1 MDILSTIDFSKIELN
16 NPDYNIIIH
25 HFPCWLMNKSQKIK
39 NEWMHIQEV
48 LYIVKKLVTKLIG
61 KKTKNNHK
69 IYDEIFLE
77 ILISLENKKI

>member
-1 MDILSTIDFSKIELN
+1 
-16 NPDYNIIIH
+16 
-25 HFPCWLMNKSQKIK
+25 
-39 NEWMHIQEV
+39 MHIQEV